1 MTKSQQN
8 PNKPVSSQPAVMQL
22 AQATVTKA
30 VVTNLAK
37 GLSPQGIVHFTGIGG
52 IGMSGIAETMYNL
65 GFCVQGSDRSHNANI
80 LRLQKL
86 GVKVVVGEDLA
97 VVERA
102 SVLVY
107 SSAVGEDHVELRH
120 ARALRIPIVR
130 RAEILA
136 ELMRFKTTVA
146 VAGTHGKTTT
156 TSLVATMLENCGLDP
171 TVINGGIINAFGS
184 NARKGESAWMVVE
197 ADESDGSFLHLRP
210 TIAIVTNIDPEH
222 LENYDDFEHLQL
234 SFRKFVQSI
243 PFYGFAIL
251 CVDHP
256 IVQKLVGEID
266 DRRILTYG
274 FSPQALYRAL
284 DVRIDSAAGMRFS
297 IEVADEA
304 RECRIE
310 NIALPMFGEHNVL
323 NALAASTLALR
334 LDLPPSLITQALE
347 NFKGVKRRF
356 TKLGALGGITVIDDY
371 AHHPVEITAVLKA
384 ARPLI
389 KKDARLRAVYQP
401 HRYSRLSRL
410 FEDFC
415 RCFNDADQLY
425 VTPVYAAEEKA
436 IEGAS
441 SQNLVDG
448 LRTCGHRDVRYS
460 PSIEELTQDL
470 LQQARAG
477 DYIVF
482 LGAGSIT
489 QWAQEFFNSLQEHV
503 GQKPIGLEKA

>member
-1 MTKSQQN
+1 MTNSQKIAGKTTITRLEQ
-8 PNKPVSSQPAVMQL
+8 PVDGQRNISAEALTPSLTAS
-22 AQATVTKA
+22 
-30 VVTNLAK
+30 LAK

-52 IGMSGIAETMYNL
+52 IGMSGIAETMCNL

-80 LRLQKL
+80 ARLQKL
-86 GVKVVVGEDLA
+86 GVKVVIGQDLA
-97 VVERA
+97 AVGQA

-107 SSAVGEDHVELRH
+107 SSAVLEDHIELQH

-222 LENYDDFEHLQL
+222 LENYDDFDHLRR
-234 SFRKFVQSI
+234 SFRDFVQSI
-243 PFYGFAIL
+243 PFYGFAVL

-284 DVRIDSAAGMRFS
+284 DVRIDPSVGMRFS
-297 IEVADEA
+297 IDVADEA
-304 RECRIE
+304 RECHIK

-334 LDLPPSLITQALE
+334 LNLPPFSITQALE

-356 TKLGALGGITVIDDY
+356 TQLGVLAGITVIDDY
-371 AHHPVEITAVLKA
+371 GHHPVEITAVLKA

-389 KKDARLRAVYQP
+389 KKGARLRAVYQP

-425 VTPVYAAEEKA
+425 ITPVYAAEEKA

-448 LRTCGHRDVRYS
+448 LRTCGHRDVRYAE
-460 PSIEELTQDL
+460 SIEEVTENL
-470 LQQARAG
+470 LQQAVEG

-489 QWAQEFFNSLQEHV
+489 QWAQDFFKSLQKHV
-503 GQKPIGLEKA
+503 GQEEG